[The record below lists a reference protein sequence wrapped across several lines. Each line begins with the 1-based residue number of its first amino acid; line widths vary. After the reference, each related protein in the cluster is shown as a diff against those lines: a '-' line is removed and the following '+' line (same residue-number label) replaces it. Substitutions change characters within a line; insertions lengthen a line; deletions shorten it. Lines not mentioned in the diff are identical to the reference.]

1 MPSPHQRPSR
11 FPRQLEGVVVL
22 NGAAPDVEVAIGEH
36 MFKGIA
42 FAVDYEGVP
51 DPERTALQDQHLAL
65 MRSLQD
71 MLRQRARSR
80 LH

>member
-1 MPSPHQRPSR
+1 MPSTQQRPTR
-11 FPRQLEGVVVL
+11 LPRQLEGVVVL
-22 NGAAPDVEVAIGEH
+22 NGAAPDVELAIGEH

-42 FAVDYEGVP
+42 FAVDYEAVP
-51 DPERTALQDQHLAL
+51 DPERTALQDQHLTL

-71 MLRQRARSR
+71 LLRQRGSR

>member
-11 FPRQLEGVVVL
+11 LPRQLEGVVVL

-42 FAVDYEGVP
+42 FAVDYEGIP
-51 DPERTALQDQHLAL
+51 DPERTALQDQHLTL

-71 MLRQRARSR
+71 MLRLRARSR